1 MSWTLITS
9 SYSSGRVTDA
19 SRSSRRAGGPEAE
32 SNIAVDTMAD
42 ADDTSNQPNL
52 AATLGACPRPDQG
65 EVQGL
70 CQPSPRNHRGIAARA
85 TFSSLEAA
93 PKGDGQSQ
101 HRVGGRQLDRKLV
114 YILYNFILFSLLLF
128 CFLYISSLF
137 SFFVLFFLN
146 YKCVVYGGGLSISI
160 IILTF
165 RCIIGCDWLFLLRGA
180 IIGSVVRAFAH
191 GAMDRRID
199 PTWSTH

>member
-1 MSWTLITS
+1 
-9 SYSSGRVTDA
+9 
-19 SRSSRRAGGPEAE
+19 
-32 SNIAVDTMAD
+32 MAD
-42 ADDTSNQPNL
+42 ADNTSNQPNL

-70 CQPSPRNHRGIAARA
+70 CHPSPRNHRGIAARA
-85 TFSSLEAA
+85 TFSSLAAA

-114 YILYNFILFSLLLF
+114 YILYNFILFLLLLLLF
-128 CFLYISSLF
+128 FVCFFFVCFL
-137 SFFVLFFLN
+137 FVFLN

-199 PTWSTH
+199 PIWSTH